1 MLVLGIES
9 SCDECA
15 VAVVEDGRRIIS
27 NVVASQIDFHKP
39 YSGVV
44 PEIASRKHA
53 EWILPVYREALA
65 DAGISAEKL
74 DAIAV
79 TDRPGLSGSLIVGHT
94 FAKGLSI
101 RQGIPFTGVNHI
113 LAHLYAVQLENEVP
127 YPHIGLLVSG
137 GHTMICMVDS
147 PMEITVIGATID
159 DAIGE
164 AFDKVAKHLGLGYP
178 GGVLI
183 DALAR
188 KGCSAAYRFPGSSL
202 HKGDHRFDI
211 SYSGLKTAVINQ
223 RDSFIQDGFESSMEN
238 IAASFEKRAVEM
250 LLKRVLDACEYH
262 NVHKVVAAGGVAAN
276 TYFRQALK
284 AQRNIDAWYPSLELC
299 TDNGAMIAGLG
310 YHSVRKKGG
319 DSLSS
324 SVAARVPGFK
334 RNYP

>member
-15 VAVVEDGRRIIS
+15 VAVVEDGRRILA
-27 NVVASQIDFHKP
+27 NVVATQIDFHVP

-53 EWILPVYREALA
+53 EWILPVYREALME
-65 DAGISAEKL
+65 AGISAEKL

-101 RQGIPFTGVNHI
+101 RYGIPFTGINHI
-113 LAHLYAVQLENEVP
+113 LAHLYAVQLETEVP

-147 PMEITVIGATID
+147 PMSITVIGATID

-178 GGVLI
+178 GGVRI

-188 KGCSAAYRFPGSSL
+188 KGSSAAYRFPGSSL

-223 RDSFIQDGFESSMEN
+223 RDSFIQEGFEPSMEN
-238 IAASFEKRAVEM
+238 IAASFEKRAVDM
-250 LLKRVLDACEYH
+250 LLKRVLDACDYY

-284 AQRNIDAWYPSLELC
+284 DQRNIEAWYPSLELC

-310 YHSVRKKGG
+310 FHSVKENGG
-319 DSLSS
+319 DSLSA